1 MNKKSVSR
9 QFQTIALM
17 GNPRDPRAM
26 EAMRILVIHL
36 LHAGC
41 GVRVS
46 RAIRAKALPPGARRV
61 TEERLAAGADLMIAI
76 GGDGSMLYAARRLVG
91 RQVPL
96 LGINRGR
103 LGFLADVGPEHML
116 IHMDQI
122 LAGRY
127 VSEQRMLLEA
137 SLVRKNRIVARAFA
151 LNDVVVKRHA
161 TGRMVEYQTFVDGTY
176 VNTHLG
182 DGFIIATPTGSTAYA
197 LSCGGPIVEPGLD
210 AVVLT
215 PICPHTLSDR
225 PLVIP
230 GNRVI
235 ELHLHTSNPAKAEK
249 PRKAGTTDQADVTC
263 DGELLGELEP
273 GSILRISAAEERI
286 ELVHPVGYDYF
297 NILRSKLLWG
307 RDTRNHGTLPTS
319 ATPGADQAT
328 PLPASRGRR
337 KA

>member
-1 MNKKSVSR
+1 MQSKMNRKAVPPHFR
-9 QFQTIALM
+9 TIALM
-17 GNPRDPRAM
+17 GNPRDPRVM
-26 EAMRILVIHL
+26 EAMRILVTHL
-36 LHAGC
+36 LQAGC
-41 GVRVS
+41 TVRVS
-46 RAIRAKALPPGARRV
+46 QDIRANALPARARRV
-61 TEERLAAGADLMIAI
+61 TEQRLATGADLVIAI

-91 RQVPL
+91 RNVPL

-103 LGFLADVGPEHML
+103 LGFLADVGPELML
-116 IHMDQI
+116 VHMDQI

-137 SLVRKNRIVARAFA
+137 TLVRKNRTVARAFA

-161 TGRMVEYQTFVDGTY
+161 TGRMVEYQTHVDGAY

-197 LSCGGPIVEPGLD
+197 LSCGGPIVAPGLD

-215 PICPHTLSDR
+215 PICPHSLSDR

-230 GNRVI
+230 GDRVV
-235 ELHLHTSNPAKAEK
+235 EVHLHPTGPASGAPRPAKATR
-249 PRKAGTTDQADVTC
+249 PDQADVTC

-273 GSILRISAAEERI
+273 GAIVRVSAARERI
-286 ELVHPVGYDYF
+286 ELMHPVGYDYF

-307 RDTRNHGTLPTS
+307 RDTRDHG
-319 ATPGADQAT
+319 T
-328 PLPASRGRR
+328 PLPGRSAAGPAS
-337 KA
+337 